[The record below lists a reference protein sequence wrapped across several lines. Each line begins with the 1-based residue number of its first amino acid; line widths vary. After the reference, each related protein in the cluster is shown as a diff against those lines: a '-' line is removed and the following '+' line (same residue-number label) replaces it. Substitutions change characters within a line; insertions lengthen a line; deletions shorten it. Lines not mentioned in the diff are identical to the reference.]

1 MRISEELSGFEM
13 ANEINPLN
21 NPILIFGPCSA
32 ESEEQVLSTANAV
45 KTYFPKAI
53 FRSGVWK
60 PRTRPGS
67 FEGAGNKAL
76 PWLQKVQ
83 QEVGLQVITEV
94 ANPQHVESVL
104 NAGIDMVWVGA
115 RTTVSPFAVQ
125 ELAESLKGVDIPVF
139 VKNPVNPDLGLWIG
153 AIERFS
159 NAGIKNILAIHRGFH
174 SFETSPYR
182 NSPRWELVIDFRTQM
197 PNIPV
202 ICDASHI
209 SGKPSL
215 IQSVA
220 QKSIDLDYQGLMV
233 EIHPNPLEAL
243 SDAQQQVTPLQLS
256 EIYSSLVQ
264 RRSRFSNSEMLSK
277 LLELRSRV
285 DAVDDD
291 LIQSLIS
298 RKRLIEEIGQHKK
311 NHAITILQ
319 LERWEEILERQL
331 KHGRESGLSEQFIK
345 QLYEV
350 IHAEA
355 IRLQQVILDS
365 NSF

>member
-1 MRISEELSGFEM
+1 MPRAEDISESEM
-13 ANEINPLN
+13 KPHLTAFKA
-21 NPILIFGPCSA
+21 PIHIFGPCSA
-32 ESEEQVLSTANAV
+32 ESEDQVLSTASAV
-45 KTYFPKAI
+45 KKYFPDAI

-67 FEGAGNKAL
+67 FEGAGNAAL

-83 QEVGLQVITEV
+83 KDIGLKVITEV
-94 ANPQHVESVL
+94 ANPQHVEAAL
-104 NAGIDMVWVGA
+104 NAGVDMVWVGA

-125 ELAESLKGVDIPVF
+125 ELAESLKGADIPVF
-139 VKNPVNPDLGLWIG
+139 VKNPVNPDIGLWIG

-159 NAGIKNILAIHRGFH
+159 NAGIKNISAIHRGFH

-209 SGKPSL
+209 SGTPSL

-233 EIHPNPLEAL
+233 ETHPTPSEAL
-243 SDAQQQVTPLQLS
+243 SDAQQQITPSQLF

-264 RRSRFSNSEMLSK
+264 RKSRFSTSEMLSR

-311 NHAITILQ
+311 DHSITILQ

-331 KHGRESGLSEQFIK
+331 KHGRESGLSEQFVK

-355 IRLQQVILDS
+355 IRLQQIILDS
-365 NSF
+365 KSI